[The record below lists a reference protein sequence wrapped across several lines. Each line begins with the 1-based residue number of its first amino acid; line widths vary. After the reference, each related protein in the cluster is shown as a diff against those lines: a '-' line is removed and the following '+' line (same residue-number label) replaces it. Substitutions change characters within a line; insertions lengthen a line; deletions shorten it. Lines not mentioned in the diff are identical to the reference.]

1 MATPTRGSEAY
12 DLSLFEPKQA
22 KIVPLKPNKKQAKAQ
37 QRRSRIQSLLNTA
50 VTLALA
56 GLVITSLGMMV
67 AGRVRITEMDAQ
79 ITTQQEQ
86 LSNLQS
92 EHVRLTSELAAKTSA
107 QSVEDYAT
115 ENPSSGI
122 TGQQKDPIHRFLAG
136 GQKAPVPAGDVLWQN
151 PQKPAGLRAP
161 DRLISP
167 PAEPLRRLT
176 VNNALWI

>member
-67 AGRVRITEMDAQ
+67 AGRVRITEMQKVDPGQ
-79 ITTQQEQ
+79 IEYITVQAGDEVEVNEKADQGFFASIGAAI
-86 LSNLQS
+86 SNFF
-92 EHVRLTSELAAKTSA
+92 TELAYLFS
-107 QSVEDYAT
+107 
-115 ENPSSGI
+115 
-122 TGQQKDPIHRFLAG
+122 
-136 GQKAPVPAGDVLWQN
+136 
-151 PQKPAGLRAP
+151 
-161 DRLISP
+161 
-167 PAEPLRRLT
+167 
-176 VNNALWI
+176 

>member
-12 DLSLFEPKQA
+12 VEPKQA

-115 ENPSSGI
+115 GTLGMQKVDPGQIEYITVQAGSFVCSRISSKQ
-122 TGQQKDPIHRFLAG
+122 TFF
-136 GQKAPVPAGDVLWQN
+136 
-151 PQKPAGLRAP
+151 
-161 DRLISP
+161 DRLPYGID
-167 PAEPLRRLT
+167 PLGKNSLTFRRFSCFRS
-176 VNNALWI
+176 

>member
-107 QSVEDYAT
+107 AKRR
-115 ENPSSGI
+115 GLC
-122 TGQQKDPIHRFLAG
+122 HRHAG
-136 GQKAPVPAGDVLWQN
+136 NAEGGS
-151 PQKPAGLRAP
+151 RP
-161 DRLISP
+161 DRVHHGSG
-167 PAEPLRRLT
+167 RVTR
-176 VNNALWI
+176 WK

>member
-92 EHVRLTSELAAKTSA
+92 EHVR
-107 QSVEDYAT
+107 
-115 ENPSSGI
+115 I
-122 TGQQKDPIHRFLAG
+122 M
-136 GQKAPVPAGDVLWQN
+136 
-151 PQKPAGLRAP
+151 
-161 DRLISP
+161 P
-167 PAEPLRRLT
+167 PARWECRR
-176 VNNALWI
+176 WIPARSSTSRFRPVTRWK

>member
-92 EHVRLTSELAAKTSA
+92 EHVRLTSER
-107 QSVEDYAT
+107 
-115 ENPSSGI
+115 
-122 TGQQKDPIHRFLAG
+122 GQD
-136 GQKAPVPAGDVLWQN
+136 
-151 PQKPAGLRAP
+151 LRAKRRGLCRRHAGNAEGGSRP
-161 DRLISP
+161 DRVHHGSG
-167 PAEPLRRLT
+167 R
-176 VNNALWI
+176 

>member
-107 QSVEDYAT
+107 QSVEDYAAGT
-115 ENPSSGI
+115 LGMQKVDPGQIEYI
-122 TGQQKDPIHRFLAG
+122 TVQ
-136 GQKAPVPAGDVLWQN
+136 AGDEVEVNEKVDQ
-151 PQKPAGLRAP
+151 GLFASIGAA
-161 DRLISP
+161 ISNFFTEL
-167 PAEPLRRLT
+167 AYLFS
-176 VNNALWI
+176 